1 MQINFMTTE
10 QWSEDSWCVVEYR
23 EITGDEKNRYLAGLI
38 LTEEDIDNDW
48 INKQVAQFIDMAAQA
63 GSAIIVVETYW
74 LMKIA
79 NEFPEKVEK
88 VYDIFKSIES
98 AAQENGFV
106 SHPDVYESKMVFF
119 NESEDEDE
127 CGE

>member
-1 MQINFMTTE
+1 MQVTFK
-10 QWSEDSWCVVEYR
+10 SFEDWGTDMFAIQDFQGITNDDTDYYMAGAVIFED
-23 EITGDEKNRYLAGLI
+23 EILENVLDF
-38 LTEEDIDNDW
+38 
-48 INKQVAQFIDMAAQA
+48 VDMAAQA
-63 GSAIIVVETYW
+63 GSAIIIVETCW

-79 NEFPEKVEK
+79 NESPEITEK
-88 VYDIFKSIES
+88 VYDIFKSIEN
-98 AAQENGFV
+98 AAQENGFI